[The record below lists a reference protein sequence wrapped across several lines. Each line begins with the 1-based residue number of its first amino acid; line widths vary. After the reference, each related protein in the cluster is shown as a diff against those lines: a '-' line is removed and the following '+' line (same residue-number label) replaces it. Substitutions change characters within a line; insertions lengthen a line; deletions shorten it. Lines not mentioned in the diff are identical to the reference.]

1 MCVGSR
7 NSRLPGTLLLAV
19 LFSLAAGGPARAQD
33 AADAAR
39 ADFVQGVELVK
50 ATNWAGALEAFER
63 SSAKKPHPVTTYNIG
78 LCRRALGQYLLAKR
92 AFDEALAK
100 NALGGGAL
108 LPTATAEDARAIVSE
123 IDKSLVQIDVDLAP
137 GSATVTVDSRP
148 LEREGDRYLGGTLP
162 PGPAEPVAFS
172 AVAGGHARFTVTV
185 DPGAHVLTFTAPGHT
200 ESVFR
205 ENFRPASHKQLSIAL
220 LELSGTLRVSSSP
233 VAAVYLDGTSIGPS
247 PISVDKPKGSYRV
260 SVRKDGYAPFETTA
274 ILRPGERTE
283 LTAALRLAPTPITKK
298 WWFYAIIAGVAAAG
312 AVTTYAIVRA
322 NDSPAPNGG
331 TIGWVVT
338 PP

>member
-1 MCVGSR
+1 
-7 NSRLPGTLLLAV
+7 
-19 LFSLAAGGPARAQD
+19 
-33 AADAAR
+33 
-39 ADFVQGVELVK
+39 
-50 ATNWAGALEAFER
+50 
-63 SSAKKPHPVTTYNIG
+63 
-78 LCRRALGQYLLAKR
+78 
-92 AFDEALAK
+92 
-100 NALGGGAL
+100 
-108 LPTATAEDARAIVSE
+108 
-123 IDKSLVQIDVDLAP
+123 AP
-137 GSATVTVDSRP
+137 GSAAVTVDSRP
-148 LEREGDRYLGGTLP
+148 TEREGERYVGGTLP

-172 AVAGGHARFTVTV
+172 AVSEGHARFTVTL

-205 ENFRPASHKQLSIAL
+205 ENFRPASHKELSIAL
-220 LELSGTLRVSSSP
+220 LELNGTLRVSSSP
-233 VAAVYLDGTSIGPS
+233 IAAVYVDGTSIGPS
-247 PISVDKPKGSYRV
+247 PISVDRVKGSYRV

-283 LTAALRLAPTPITKK
+283 LNAALRLAPTPITKK

-322 NDSPAPNGG
+322 NDTPAPNGG